1 MDMDESGDV
10 GDCTQDGSC
19 GDDEVEGEDDDVG
32 QDIDLSLMAETQNAL
47 QQFSIVVGVCLM
59 VGILFFLL
67 IAIETTYDWII
78 TKLKNMVGTK
88 KTSDPEDPASL
99 VGSFKRYKN

>member
-47 QQFSIVVGVCLM
+47 QQFSIGLCRHV
-59 VGILFFLL
+59 
-67 IAIETTYDWII
+67 
-78 TKLKNMVGTK
+78 
-88 KTSDPEDPASL
+88 
-99 VGSFKRYKN
+99 